1 MDYLR
6 ATELSVSAGQR
17 FIFPL
22 FFMLGLLEENIVL
35 VVISGALFIASGSEL
50 KLVKLKRAFLGLAV
64 GDVARKPVPKVAG
77 SVIVRDFIAGVVDG
91 STTHYLVHGEDG
103 RVLGVL
109 DLRELGGV
117 SRRDLLKPV
126 GEYAQKEY
134 ATVDAGRRAS
144 EAMKEFLS
152 NEFLLAVSDKKVVGY
167 ITPHHVVEEYNV
179 MSLKRALR

>member
-1 MDYLR
+1 
-6 ATELSVSAGQR
+6 
-17 FIFPL
+17 
-22 FFMLGLLEENIVL
+22 
-35 VVISGALFIASGSEL
+35 
-50 KLVKLKRAFLGLAV
+50 
-64 GDVARKPVPKVAG
+64 
-77 SVIVRDFIAGVVDG
+77 
-91 STTHYLVHGEDG
+91 VHGEDG